1 MAAGASPP
9 GGSPS
14 EAPEDDLHDDGLHDE
29 GAQGESAWSPRG
41 ARTRRCIVTGEVL
54 SEDKL
59 IRFVRGPEGAV
70 VPDLARKLPGR
81 GLWVRAA
88 RADVELAARKGSFS
102 RAAKAQLKAPP
113 DLADQVESLL
123 KRRLLQALGLAR
135 RAGELTWGFEKVG
148 SATAS
153 GKVAWMVEAADGS
166 ADGRRKLL
174 GPAARLETPPR
185 VIGLFSSTELGLALG
200 LENVI
205 HLAFLVGRG
214 AERWSLDVE
223 RLSGFC
229 PLLPE
234 SWRGEP

>member
-1 MAAGASPP
+1 MAEGASPA

-14 EAPEDDLHDDGLHDE
+14 DIDEDGFHDDGAE
-29 GAQGESAWSPRG
+29 TKSAWAPKG

-54 SEDKL
+54 PEERL
-59 IRFVRGPEGAV
+59 IRFVAGPEGVV

-88 RADVELAARKGSFS
+88 RADVEVAARKGAFS

-135 RAGELTWGFEKVG
+135 RGGELTWGFEKV
-148 SATAS
+148 AAAAAS
-153 GKVAWMVEAADGS
+153 GKVAWMIEAADGS

-174 GPAARLETPPR
+174 DPAARLETPPR

-223 RLSGFC
+223 RLSGFR